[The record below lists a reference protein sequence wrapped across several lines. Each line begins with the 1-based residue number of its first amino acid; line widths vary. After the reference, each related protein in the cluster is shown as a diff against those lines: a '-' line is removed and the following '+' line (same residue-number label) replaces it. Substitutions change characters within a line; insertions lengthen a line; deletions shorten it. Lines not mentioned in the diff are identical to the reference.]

1 MINKNNLFF
10 KWKYIRET
18 VKLYHEQFNDVKI
31 VHLMVWCNFS
41 NDFDPR
47 ISLNH
52 IIRDNWK
59 ESDVFSTKS
68 WNFARKI
75 A

>member
-1 MINKNNLFF
+1 MILKH
-10 KWKYIRET
+10 
-18 VKLYHEQFNDVKI
+18 V
-31 VHLMVWCNFS
+31 VHLMVWCNFP

-59 ESDVFSTKS
+59 ESDVFSRKY
-68 WNFARKI
+68 WNFAGKI
-75 A
+75 ACANATFPNYSG